1 MIINSI
7 SIHPVINLI
16 AICCIVAGL
25 AIYVIYQNAKNSKKR
40 KRWLKTLK
48 KGNIVGIGAFN
59 DLRDPKGIIT
69 KIDGDE
75 YEVKVKVK
83 KNYLRIPNES

>member
-7 SIHPVINLI
+7 SIHP
-16 AICCIVAGL
+16 AIIVAGL
-25 AIYVIYQNAKNSKKR
+25 AIIVCCYCYVIYQNVKNSKKR